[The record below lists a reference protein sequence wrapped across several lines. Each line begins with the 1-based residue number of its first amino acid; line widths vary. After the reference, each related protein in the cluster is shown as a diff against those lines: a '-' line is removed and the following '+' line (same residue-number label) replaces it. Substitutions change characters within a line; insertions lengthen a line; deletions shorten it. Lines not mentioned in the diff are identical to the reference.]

1 MHKYK
6 ADRYQDETH
15 FRKNVTFHFS
25 TICFRTQLA
34 KQRSI
39 CAAPPLNQAA
49 LLRSGSSYMSGSM
62 SYPTAVRLPHSKPNV
77 PPLLHPFQKWPF
89 LSKPLGAINLS
100 WCWAGRRWGGGRM
113 GLCRSS
119 NELTGFWTIEKCL
132 SISLKSKG
140 RPPPLHPPTPEP
152 CRGTPA
158 QESGCWG
165 EGGVNERRA
174 WGGTVARLC
183 LGRTVR

>member
-39 CAAPPLNQAA
+39 CAAPPPLNQAA

-62 SYPTAVRLPHSKPNV
+62 SYPTAVRLPHSKPNL
-77 PPLLHPFQKWPF
+77 PPPSYTH
-89 LSKPLGAINLS
+89 SKSDHSLANLWGPLT
-100 WCWAGRRWGGGRM
+100 WADVERWGGGRM
-113 GLCRSS
+113 GLRRSS

-140 RPPPLHPPTPEP
+140 RPPLHPPTPEP